1 MLTITNQKLKND
13 ISQLFDS
20 ITKDEEF
27 EVMFNN
33 YKSDNILS
41 LIDFMN
47 VLKYIKYRSSE
58 DKLKLIENVSLD
70 VFYLDF
76 RITIN
81 GIENINNLMGL
92 LYQRKNNNIFS
103 IIVAQYLDKDGFKL
117 IQKIKEKSNT
127 IDIDTLDIRFRKS
140 KEIEVKDEETIKML
154 SKISPLES
162 DKINYR
168 YKQRISLELSK
179 QLHID
184 MTIVKASDNISTVSN
199 AVKNYEIEIDY
210 TMIDKSD
217 KSDKSNKSDKS
228 ILETIYTEAE
238 NIKKVMTNSDIL
250 ITKEDQKDIIDKY
263 IKLLYGTS
271 FEGANNINNLYS
283 MQPISA
289 EVQHIVDN
297 IPNKYSATD
306 KADGEKYQLYIYK
319 DECYL
324 ISNNLHIK
332 KMGVKNKELNDT
344 IIEGELIY
352 IDEKR
357 VYLFMMFDCLYY
369 KGTDMRGTLKL
380 SERLSHMVSISK
392 SFNYNPFEIKEYEM
406 KGSFNL
412 EHIKAYY
419 SDNIKSFY
427 KQLNAEINKMKPNQI
442 LIYPKIFLYPSGGS
456 SSEVFLFADVI
467 WNNCTKNAN
476 VECPYLLDGIILTP
490 LEQKYTR
497 DRKEQRYPIYKYK
510 PPHTNSLDVY
520 ITFERNKDTGGY
532 MDIFDN
538 SLPDKIEN
546 KTFRV
551 INMFVGDIVGGR
563 EQPVPFMKE
572 ENNSVIYL
580 PIVDGNIRD
589 VEGNIVMDNTVVEVV
604 YTNDTTMPHPYRWQI
619 LKTRWDKTESVIRY
633 SKRYGN
639 NKDVAEKIWKSMI
652 ESVTIE
658 EIANLSNP
666 KSYDMQMKL
675 LTSRLDSSIINSQ
688 KKQDIYYQK
697 ITNLLKK
704 LREFHNWIKSILIY
718 TYCSPTSNTLGG
730 KIVRQS
736 VLDIGCGRGGDILK
750 MYHARVGEYVGIDVD
765 FEGIY
770 SATDGAISRYNFLK
784 TKFPDF
790 GKVSFIQADGSVPLD
805 SESQTK
811 AISNLSKENIKAIE
825 KNFGNKK
832 FDVISSQMVIHYL
845 FNNEESITNLV
856 HNIKTYLKKDGFV
869 ILTLFDPNQI
879 IPQFDES
886 GNITAY
892 YTDDDGKRNI
902 LYEIVKK
909 YSDDNSSS
917 KNNKVGLPIDVHMSW
932 ISEEGKYIEEYLVSQ
947 ELMTNT
953 MKRAG
958 CRLVDTDLFSNIF
971 YLNKP
976 YFENVIKYEENPKN
990 KQFYEKVAEFYGDLK
1005 GADKESRAWS
1015 FMYRYYVFQK
1025 MD

>member
-1 MLTITNQKLKND
+1 MLTVKQKND
-13 ISQLFDS
+13 VSQLFDN

-47 VLKYIKYRSSE
+47 VLKYIKFRSE
-58 DKLKLIENVSLD
+58 NDKLKLIETVSLD
-70 VFYLDF
+70 IFYLDF
-76 RITIN
+76 RITID
-81 GIENINNLMGL
+81 GLENINNLMGL

-103 IIVAQYLDKDGFKL
+103 IIVTQYLDKDGFKL
-117 IQKIKEKSNT
+117 IQKIKDKSNVV
-127 IDIDTLDIRFRKS
+127 DIDHLDMRFRKS
-140 KEIEVKDEETIKML
+140 KEIDVKDNEVIKML
-154 SKISPLES
+154 GKISPTDA

-168 YKQRISLELSK
+168 YKQRMSLELTEE
-179 QLHID
+179 LHID
-184 MTIVKASDNISTVSN
+184 MTIVKASDNISNVTNS
-199 AVKNYEIEIDY
+199 VKSYEIEIDY
-210 TMIDKSD
+210 TMNNNSSK
-217 KSDKSNKSDKS
+217 NNKS
-228 ILETIYTEAE
+228 ILETIYNEAE

-250 ITKEDQKDIIDKY
+250 ITKEEQKEIIDKY
-263 IKLLYGTS
+263 VKTLYGTS
-271 FEGANNINNLYS
+271 FEGANNIINNLYS

-324 ISNNLHIK
+324 ISNNLHVK

-344 IIEGELIY
+344 IVEGELIY

-357 VYLFMMFDCLYY
+357 IYIFMMFDCLYY
-369 KGTDMRGTLKL
+369 KGTDMRGNLKL
-380 SERLSHMVSISK
+380 SDRLAHMIDISK
-392 SFNYNPFEIKEYEM
+392 SFKYEPYIIKDYDM
-406 KGSFNL
+406 KGAFNL
-412 EHIKAYY
+412 EHIKQYY

-427 KQLNAEINKMKPNQI
+427 KQLNAEINKMKPNQV

-456 SSEVFLFADVI
+456 SSEVFLFSDII

-476 VECPYLLDGIILTP
+476 VDCPYHLDGIIFTP

-510 PPHTNSLDVY
+510 PPHTNSLDVF
-520 ITFERNKDTGGY
+520 ITFEKNKDTGGY

-538 SLPDKIEN
+538 SLPDKIDN

-551 INMFVGDIVGGR
+551 INLFVGDNVGGR

-580 PIVDGNIRD
+580 PLIDGNIRD

-619 LKTRWDKTESVIRY
+619 LKTRWDKTESVMRY
-633 SKRYGN
+633 NKRYGN

-805 SESQTK
+805 SASQTK

-825 KNFGNKK
+825 KNFTNKK

-869 ILTLFDPNQI
+869 ILTLFDPEQI
-879 IPQFDES
+879 IPQFDEN
-886 GNITAY
+886 GKITAY

-909 YSDDNSSS
+909 YNNQ
-917 KNNKVGLPIDVHMSW
+917 KENNNKVGLPIDVHMSW
-932 ISEEGKYIEEYLVSQ
+932 ISEEGKYIEEYLVSK
-947 ELMTNT
+947 ELMTHT

-958 CRLVDTDLFSNIF
+958 CRLVDTDLFSNVF
-971 YLNKP
+971 FLNKP

-1005 GADKESRAWS
+1005 GADKESRNWS

-1025 MD
+1025 ME

>member
-1 MLTITNQKLKND
+1 MLTNNQKKDITN
-13 ISQLFDS
+13 LFES
-20 ITKDEEF
+20 INKDEEF
-27 EVMFNN
+27 EIMFNN

-47 VLKYIKYRSSE
+47 VVKYIKYRSSE
-58 DKLKLIENVSLD
+58 DKLKINEFISLD
-70 VFYLDF
+70 IFYLDY
-76 RITIN
+76 RISID
-81 GIENINNLMGL
+81 GLENINNLMGL

-103 IIVAQYLDKDGFKL
+103 IIITQYLDKDGFKL

-127 IDIDTLDIRFRKS
+127 IDIDNLDIRVRKS
-140 KEIEVKDEETIKML
+140 KEIEVKDPEIIKML
-154 SKISPLES
+154 SKISIS
-162 DKINYR
+162 DADKINYR
-168 YKQRISLELSK
+168 YKQRMSLELSEE
-179 QLHID
+179 LHID

-199 AVKNYEIEIDY
+199 AIKNYEIEIDY
-210 TMIDKSD
+210 TMHNKKD
-217 KSDKSNKSDKS
+217 KSDKS
-228 ILETIYTEAE
+228 ILETIYNEAE

-250 ITKEDQKDIIDKY
+250 ITKEEQKEIIDKY
-263 IKLLYGTS
+263 VKTLYGTS

-306 KADGEKYQLYIYK
+306 KADGEKYQLYVYK

-324 ISNNLHIK
+324 ISNNLHVK

-344 IIEGELIY
+344 IVEGELIY

-357 VYLFMMFDCLYY
+357 IYLFMIFDCLYY
-369 KGTDMRGTLKL
+369 KGNDMRGTIKL
-380 SERLSHMVSISK
+380 SERLSNIVTISK
-392 SFNYNPFEIKEYEM
+392 SFKYEPYIIKDYDM
-406 KGSFNL
+406 KGAFNL
-412 EHIKAYY
+412 DHIKNYY

-427 KQLNAEINKMKPNQI
+427 KQLNAEINKMKPNQV

-456 SSEVFLFADVI
+456 SSEVFLFADII

-476 VECPYLLDGIILTP
+476 VECPYLLDGIIFTP
-490 LEQKYTR
+490 LEQKYSR

-510 PPHTNSLDVY
+510 PPHTNSLDVF
-520 ITFERNKDTGGY
+520 ITFEKNKDTGGY

-551 INMFVGDIVGGR
+551 INLFVGDIVGGR

-580 PIVDGNIRD
+580 PLVDGNIRD
-589 VEGNIVMDNTVVEVV
+589 IEGNIVMDNTVVEII
-604 YTNDTTMPHPYRWQI
+604 YTNETTMPHPYRWQV
-619 LKTRWDKTESVIRY
+619 LKTRWDKTESVMRY
-633 SKRYGN
+633 NKRYGN

-805 SESQTK
+805 SASQIK
-811 AISNLSKENIKAIE
+811 AIPNLSKENIKAIE
-825 KNFGNKK
+825 KNFGNNQKSK

-869 ILTLFDPNQI
+869 ILTLFEPDQI
-879 IPQFDES
+879 IPQFDEN
-886 GNITAY
+886 GKITAY

-909 YSDDNSSS
+909 YSDTKSS
-917 KNNKVGLPIDVHMSW
+917 NNIGLPIDVHMSW
-932 ISEEGKYIEEYLVSQ
+932 ISEEGKYIEEYLVSK
-947 ELMTNT
+947 ELMINT

-958 CRLVDTDLFSNIF
+958 CRLVDTDLFSNLF

-1025 MD
+1025 LD

>member
-1 MLTITNQKLKND
+1 MLTINQKKD

-20 ITKDEEF
+20 ISKEEEF
-27 EVMFNN
+27 EIMFNN
-33 YKSDNILS
+33 FKPDNLLS

-58 DKLKLIENVSLD
+58 DKLKLVESINMD
-70 VFYLDF
+70 IFYLDY
-76 RITIN
+76 RITVD
-81 GIENINNLMGL
+81 GLENINNIMGL

-103 IIVAQYLDKDGFKL
+103 IIVTQYLDKDGFKL
-117 IQKIKEKSNT
+117 IQKIKDKSNVV
-127 IDIDTLDIRFRKS
+127 DIDNLDIRVRKS
-140 KEIEVKDEETIKML
+140 KEIEIKNEDIIKML
-154 SKISPLES
+154 SKLGPLES
-162 DKINYR
+162 EKINFR
-168 YKQRISLELSK
+168 YKQRISLELSEE
-179 QLHID
+179 LHVD
-184 MTIVKASDNISTVSN
+184 MTIVKASDNVSN
-199 AVKNYEIEIDY
+199 IVNAIKSYEIELDY
-210 TMIDKSD
+210 TIGKS
-217 KSDKSNKSDKS
+217 KSNKA
-228 ILETIYTEAE
+228 ILDTMYDEIEK
-238 NIKKVMTNSDIL
+238 IKKVMTNSDIL
-250 ITKEDQKDIIDKY
+250 ISKEEEKEIIDKY
-263 IKLLYGTS
+263 VKTLYSSS
-271 FEGANNINNLYS
+271 FEGANNNINILYS

-306 KADGEKYQLYIYK
+306 KADGDKYQLYVYK

-324 ISNNLHIK
+324 ISNNLHVK

-344 IIEGELIY
+344 IVEGELIY

-357 VYLFMMFDCLYY
+357 IYLFMMFDCLYY
-369 KGTDMRGTLKL
+369 KGKDIRNTIKL
-380 SERLSHMVSISK
+380 SERLSHMESICK
-392 SFNYNPFEIKEYEM
+392 SFKFNPFTIKEYEM
-406 KGSFNL
+406 KSAFNL
-412 EHIKAYY
+412 EHIKEYY
-419 SDNIKSFY
+419 ANNIKSFY
-427 KQLNAEINKMKPNQI
+427 KQLNDEINKMKPNQT

-456 SSEVFLFADVI
+456 SSEVFLFSDII
-467 WNNCTKNAN
+467 WNNCTKNVN
-476 VECPYLLDGIILTP
+476 VDCPYHLDGIILTP

-497 DRKEQRYPIYKYK
+497 DRKEQKYPIYKYK

-520 ITFERNKDTGGY
+520 ITFEKNKDTGGF

-538 SLPDKIEN
+538 SLPDKIEF

-551 INMFVGDIVGGR
+551 INLFVGDVVNGR

-572 ENNSVIYL
+572 ENNCIIYL
-580 PIVDGNIRD
+580 PLVDGNIRD
-589 VEGNIVMDNTVVEVV
+589 VEGNIIMDNTVVEVV
-604 YTNDTTMPHPYRWQI
+604 YTNDTTMPHPYRWKV
-619 LKTRWDKTESVIRY
+619 LKTRWDKTESVMRY
-633 SKRYGN
+633 NKRYGN

-666 KSYDMQMKL
+666 KTYEMQMKL

-718 TYCSPTSNTLGG
+718 TYCSPTANTLGG
-730 KIVRQS
+730 KVIRQS

-750 MYHARVGEYVGIDVD
+750 IYHARVGEYVGIDVD

-805 SESQTK
+805 SNSQIK
-811 AISNLSKENIKAIE
+811 AISNLSKDNIKALE
-825 KNFGNKK
+825 RVFNNNKQ

-845 FNNEESITNLV
+845 FKNEESINNLV
-856 HNIKTYLKKDGFV
+856 HNIKTYLKKDGFI
-869 ILTLFDPNQI
+869 ILTLFDPDRI
-879 IPQFDES
+879 IPMFDN
-886 GNITAY
+886 GKITAY
-892 YTDDDGKRNI
+892 YTDDEGKRNI

-909 YSDDNSSS
+909 YSDDDS
-917 KNNKVGLPIDVHMSW
+917 KNLNSKVGLPVDVHMSW
-932 ISEEGKYIEEYLVSQ
+932 ISEEGKYIEEYLVSK

-958 CRLVDTDLFSNIF
+958 CRLVDTDLFSNIYF
-971 YLNKP
+971 LNKP

-1005 GADKESRAWS
+1005 GADKESRDWS

-1025 MD
+1025 TE

>member
-1 MLTITNQKLKND
+1 MLTINNQRLKND

-20 ITKDEEF
+20 ITNDEEF

-33 YKSDNILS
+33 YKSDNLLS

-47 VLKYIKYRSSE
+47 VLKYIKFRSE
-58 DKLKLIENVSLD
+58 NDKLKLIETVSLD
-70 VFYLDF
+70 IFYLDY
-76 RITIN
+76 RITID
-81 GIENINNLMGL
+81 GLENINNLMGL

-103 IIVAQYLDKDGFKL
+103 IIITQYLDKDGFKL
-117 IQKIKEKSNT
+117 IQKIKEKSNVV
-127 IDIDTLDIRFRKS
+127 DIDHLDIRFRKS
-140 KEIEVKDEETIKML
+140 KEIVVKDEETIKML
-154 SKISPLES
+154 SKISIIDA

-168 YKQRISLELSK
+168 YKQRMSLELSDE
-179 QLHID
+179 LHID
-184 MTIVKASDNISTVSN
+184 MTIVKASDNISNVAN
-199 AVKNYEIEIDY
+199 AIKNYEIEIDY
-210 TMIDKSD
+210 TMHNSKNNS
-217 KSDKSNKSDKS
+217 KNNKS
-228 ILETIYTEAE
+228 ILDIIYSEAE

-250 ITKEDQKDIIDKY
+250 ITKEEQKEIIDKY
-263 IKLLYGTS
+263 VKTLYGTS
-271 FEGANNINNLYS
+271 FEGSNNIINNLYS

-306 KADGEKYQLYIYK
+306 KADGEKYQLFIFK

-324 ISNNLHIK
+324 ISNNLHVK
-332 KMGVKNKELNDT
+332 KMGIKNKELNDT
-344 IIEGELIY
+344 IVEGELIY

-357 VYLFMMFDCLYY
+357 IYLFMMFDCLYY

-380 SERLSHMVSISK
+380 SERLSHMENISK
-392 SFNYNPFEIKEYEM
+392 SFKYEPYIIKDYDM
-406 KGSFNL
+406 KGAFNL
-412 EHIKAYY
+412 EHIKKYY

-427 KQLNAEINKMKPNQI
+427 KQLNIEINKMKPNQV

-456 SSEVFLFADVI
+456 SSEVFLFSDII

-476 VECPYLLDGIILTP
+476 VDCPYLLDGIILTP

-510 PPHTNSLDVY
+510 PPHTNSLDVF
-520 ITFERNKDTGGY
+520 ITFEKNKDTGGY

-538 SLPDKIEN
+538 SLPDKIEF
-546 KTFRV
+546 KKFRV
-551 INMFVGDIVGGR
+551 INLFVGDNVGGR

-580 PIVDGNIRD
+580 PLVDGNIRD
-589 VEGNIVMDNTVVEVV
+589 VEGNIVMENTVVEVV
-604 YTNDTTMPHPYRWQI
+604 YTNDTTMPHPYRWQV
-619 LKTRWDKTESVIRY
+619 LKTRWDKTESVMRY
-633 SKRYGN
+633 NKRYGN

-790 GKVSFIQADGSVPLD
+790 GKVNFIQADGSVPLD
-805 SESQTK
+805 SASQTK
-811 AISNLSKENIKAIE
+811 AISNLSKDNIKSLERI
-825 KNFGNKK
+825 FNKDRK

-845 FNNEESITNLV
+845 FNNEESINNLI

-869 ILTLFDPNQI
+869 ILTLFDPDQI
-879 IPQFDES
+879 IPQFDEN
-886 GNITAY
+886 GKITAY

-902 LYEIVKK
+902 LYEIIKK
-909 YSDDNSSS
+909 YSDN
-917 KNNKVGLPIDVHMSW
+917 NNKIGLPIDVHMSW
-932 ISEEGKYIEEYLVSQ
+932 ISEEGKYIEEYLVSK
-947 ELMTNT
+947 ELMINT

-958 CRLVDTDLFSNIF
+958 CRLVDNDLFSNLYNI
-971 YLNKP
+971 NKP
-976 YFENVIKYEENPKN
+976 YFENVIKY
-990 KQFYEKVAEFYGDLK
+990 
-1005 GADKESRAWS
+1005 
-1015 FMYRYYVFQK
+1015 
-1025 MD
+1025 

>member
-1 MLTITNQKLKND
+1 MQPPYNLRTNKD
-13 ISQLFDS
+13 ILQLFNS
-20 ITKDEEF
+20 ISKDEEF
-27 EVMFNN
+27 EAMFNN
-33 YKSDNILS
+33 YKTDNILS
-41 LIDFMN
+41 LINFMN
-47 VLKYIKYRSSE
+47 VLKYVKFRSSE
-58 DKLKLIENVSLD
+58 DKLKLVENVSLD
-70 VFYLDF
+70 IFYLDY
-76 RITIN
+76 RISID
-81 GIENINNLMGL
+81 GLENINNIMGL

-103 IIVAQYLDKDGFKL
+103 IIVSQYLDKDGFKL
-117 IQKIKEKSNT
+117 IQKIKDKSNT
-127 IDIDTLDIRFRKS
+127 IDFDNLDIRFRKS
-140 KEIEVKDEETIKML
+140 KEIDVKDEEVIKML
-154 SKISPLES
+154 SKISSLDA

-168 YKQRISLELSK
+168 YKQRISLELSEE
-179 QLHID
+179 LHID
-184 MTIVKASDNISTVSN
+184 MTIVKASDNISNVSN
-199 AVKNYEIEIDY
+199 SMKNYEIEIDY
-210 TMIDKSD
+210 SRL
-217 KSDKSNKSDKS
+217 KSNTKQNDK
-228 ILETIYTEAE
+228 ILNIMFDEIE

-250 ITKEDQKDIIDKY
+250 ITKEEQKEIIDKY
-263 IKLLYGTS
+263 VKTLYTAS
-271 FEGANNINNLYS
+271 FDSVNNLYS

-319 DECYL
+319 DDCYL
-324 ISNNLHIK
+324 ISNNLHVK
-332 KMGVKNKELNDT
+332 KLGIKNKELNNT

-357 VYLFMMFDCLYY
+357 IYLFMMFDCLYY
-369 KGTDMRGTLKL
+369 KGTDIRSTIKL
-380 SERLSHMVSISK
+380 SERLINMENISK
-392 SFNYNPFEIKEYEM
+392 SFKFTPHIIKEYDM
-406 KGSFNL
+406 KGAFNL
-412 EHIKAYY
+412 EHMKDYY
-419 SDNIKSFY
+419 SSNIKTFY
-427 KQLNAEINKMKPNQI
+427 KQLNADINKMKPNEI

-456 SSEVFLFADVI
+456 SSEVFLFSDII

-476 VECPYLLDGIILTP
+476 VDCPYKLDGIILTP
-490 LEQKYTR
+490 LEQKYTQ

-520 ITFERNKDTGGY
+520 ITFEKNKDTGGY

-538 SLPDKIEN
+538 SLPDKIDN

-551 INMFVGDIVGGR
+551 INMFVGDVVGGR
-563 EQPVPFMKE
+563 EQPVPFMRE
-572 ENNSVIYL
+572 ANNHIIYL
-580 PIVDGNIRD
+580 PLIDGNIRD
-589 VEGNIVMDNTVVEVV
+589 VEGNIVMENTVVEVV
-604 YTNDTTMPHPYRWQI
+604 YTNDTTMPHNYRWQI
-619 LKTRWDKTESVIRY
+619 LKTRWDKTESVMRY
-633 SKRYGN
+633 NKKYGN
-639 NKDVAEKIWKSMI
+639 YKDIADKIWKSMI

-666 KSYDMQMKL
+666 KSYDMQMKIL
-675 LTSRLDSSIINSQ
+675 SSRLDSSIINSQ

-697 ITNLLKK
+697 ISNLLKK

-750 MYHARVGEYVGIDVD
+750 MYHARVGEYVGFDPD

-790 GKVSFIQADGSVPLD
+790 GKVTFIQADGSVPLD
-805 SESQTK
+805 SASQTK
-811 AISNLSKENIKAIE
+811 AISNLSKDNIKAIE
-825 KNFGNKK
+825 KHFNGKNT

-845 FNNEESITNLV
+845 FKNEESINNLI
-856 HNIKTYLKKDGFV
+856 HNIKTYLKKDGFI
-869 ILTLFDPNQI
+869 ILTLFDPDQI

-886 GNITAY
+886 GKVSSY
-892 YTDDDGKRNI
+892 YTDDDGKRNV
-902 LYEIVKK
+902 LYEIIKK
-909 YSDDNSSS
+909 YTDPSI
-917 KNNKVGLPIDVHMSW
+917 NNKVGLPIDVHMSW
-932 ISEEGKYIEEYLVSQ
+932 ISEEGKYIEEYLVSK
-947 ELMTNT
+947 ELMINT

-971 YLNKP
+971 FLNKP

-1025 MD
+1025 ME

>member
-1 MLTITNQKLKND
+1 MSTNNLRSNKDVL
-13 ISQLFDS
+13 QLFNS

-33 YKSDNILS
+33 YKTDNILS

-47 VLKYIKYRSSE
+47 VLKYVKYRSSE

-76 RITIN
+76 RISID
-81 GIENINNLMGL
+81 GLENINNLMGL

-103 IIVAQYLDKDGFKL
+103 IIVSQYLDKDGFKL

-127 IDIDTLDIRFRKS
+127 IDFDTLDIRFRKS
-140 KEIEVKDEETIKML
+140 KEIEIKDEDIIKML
-154 SKISPLES
+154 SKISPLEA

-168 YKQRISLELSK
+168 YKQRMSLELSEE
-179 QLHID
+179 LHID
-184 MTIVKASDNISTVSN
+184 MTIVKASDNISNVSN
-199 AVKNYEIEIDY
+199 AMKNYEIEIDY
-210 TMIDKSD
+210 STNSKTNPKVLDIMFDEI
-217 KSDKSNKSDKS
+217 
-228 ILETIYTEAE
+228 E

-250 ITKEDQKDIIDKY
+250 VTKEEQKDVIDKY
-263 IKLLYGTS
+263 IKTLYGVS
-271 FEGANNINNLYS
+271 FEGANILYG

-289 EVQHIVDN
+289 EVQHIIDY

-306 KADGEKYQLYIYK
+306 KADGDKYQLYIYK

-324 ISNNLHIK
+324 ISNNLHVK
-332 KMGVKNKELNDT
+332 KMGIKNKELNDT
-344 IIEGELIY
+344 VIEGELIY

-357 VYLFMMFDCLYY
+357 IYLFMMFDCLYY
-369 KGTDMRGTLKL
+369 KGTDFRSTIKL
-380 SERLSHMVSISK
+380 SERLSHMESISK
-392 SFNYNPFEIKEYEM
+392 SFNFSPHVIKDYDM
-406 KGSFNL
+406 KGAFNL
-412 EHIKAYY
+412 EHMKTYY
-419 SDNIKSFY
+419 SDNIKTYY
-427 KQLNAEINKMKPNQI
+427 KKLNDDINKMKPNQV
-442 LIYPKIFLYPSGGS
+442 LIYPKNFLYPSGGS
-456 SSEVFLFADVI
+456 SSEVFLFADII
-467 WNNCTKNAN
+467 WNSCTKNPN
-476 VECPYLLDGIILTP
+476 VNCPYKLDGIILTP
-490 LEQKYTR
+490 LEQKYSR
-497 DRKEQRYPIYKYK
+497 ERKEQRFPIYKYK

-538 SLPDKIEN
+538 SLPDKIDN

-551 INMFVGDIVGGR
+551 INLFVGDVVGGR

-572 ENNSVIYL
+572 ENNHIMYL
-580 PIVDGNIRD
+580 PLVDGNIRD
-589 VEGNIVMDNTVVEVV
+589 IEGNIVMDNTVVEVI
-604 YTNDTTMPHPYRWQI
+604 YTNDTTMPHNYRWQV
-619 LKTRWDKTESVIRY
+619 LKTRWDKTESVMRY
-633 SKRYGN
+633 NKRYGN

-666 KSYDMQMKL
+666 KSYDMQMKIL
-675 LTSRLDSSIINSQ
+675 SSRLDSSIINSQ

-736 VLDIGCGRGGDILK
+736 VLDFGCGRGGDILK
-750 MYHARVGEYVGIDVD
+750 MYHARVGEYVGFDPD

-770 SATDGAISRYNFLK
+770 SSTDGAISRYNFLK

-790 GKVSFIQADGSVPLD
+790 GKVTFIQADGSVPLD
-805 SESQTK
+805 SASQTK
-811 AISNLSKENIKAIE
+811 AIPNLSKDNIKAIE
-825 KNFGNKK
+825 KHFNGKNK

-845 FNNEESITNLV
+845 FKNEESITNLV
-856 HNIKTYLKKDGFV
+856 HNINTYLKKDGFI
-869 ILTLFDPNQI
+869 ILTLFDPDQI
-879 IPQFDES
+879 IPQFD
-886 GNITAY
+886 NNKITAY
-892 YTDDDGKRNI
+892 YTDEDGKRNI

-909 YSDDNSSS
+909 YSNDNS
-917 KNNKVGLPIDVHMSW
+917 KVGLPIDVHMSW
-932 ISEEGKYIEEYLVSQ
+932 ISEEGKYIEEYLVSK
-947 ELMTNT
+947 ELMINT

-1005 GADKESRAWS
+1005 GADKESRTWS

-1025 MD
+1025 ID